1 MQKDVS
7 EMRIIE
13 GFRLRQIAGEYYILG
28 EGLRQLQSGFN
39 QVMQMNEAAAY
50 LWENIEGKDFDEETI
65 ARLLMA
71 ENDFTHEE
79 ALEYAKQTL
88 ECWKNIP
95 IIE

>member
-1 MQKDVS
+1 
-7 EMRIIE
+7 MRIIE

-50 LWENIEGKDFDEETI
+50 LWENIEGKDFNTETI
-65 ARLLMA
+65 AQLLMA

-79 ALEYAKQTL
+79 AMEYAQQTID
-88 ECWKNIP
+88 CWLQIP